1 MKIFMDVVLVQAGK
15 KIISDM
21 KKVKISDN
29 IYKIHF
35 NRKKFS

>member
-1 MKIFMDVVLVQAGK
+1 MKIFMDVVLVQVEK

-29 IYKIHF
+29 I
-35 NRKKFS
+35 